1 METVNHLADKV
12 KLAKK
17 TEPVQ
22 QTLTAE
28 YSQVSLQISP
38 QNLNEPEFESNEPE
52 SSKGYQIV
60 DIGVDVSKDEIK
72 ERMNSDILNQMLSIK
87 KRKEDKVSIR
97 KTNEVA
103 L

>member
-12 KLAKK
+12 KLVKK

-52 SSKGYQIV
+52 SSKGY
-60 DIGVDVSKDEIK
+60 
-72 ERMNSDILNQMLSIK
+72 
-87 KRKEDKVSIR
+87 
-97 KTNEVA
+97 
-103 L
+103 